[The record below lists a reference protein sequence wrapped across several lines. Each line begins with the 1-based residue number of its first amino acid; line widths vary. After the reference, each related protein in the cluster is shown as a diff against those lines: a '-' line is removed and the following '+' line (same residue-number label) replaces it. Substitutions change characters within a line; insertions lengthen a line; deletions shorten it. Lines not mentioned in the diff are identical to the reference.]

1 VGVGYPYLADELD
14 DYSYVPFVAFL
25 ILFYFLSL
33 KLVPE
38 TSGKTIE
45 EIQLEYAERHDGTS
59 LHSPLATFGPGSG
72 PCGPDASQVVTVV
85 YKLRIRGRGLVALE
99 WEAGVETE
107 ERLPCF
113 IVAER
118 HILKKTL
125 ERQPRL
131 FTFPHSLTVEVAFE
145 EPLRLP
151 DSDQLRFLPPKVV
164 TTRDLHTASPTK
176 RLRDEVEPS
185 QSGRGKRTLRKA
197 TVTSPAY
204 RYSPLAELVP
214 GFADI
219 YGVVVN
225 VKLPKKTGG
234 RDYCMTV
241 SVTDESCPTRSEA
254 IQINIFY
261 STIAQMPKIKVYQ
274 HPGNEWLYQSLET
287 LQFPTNLV
295 RLSCDQFVG
304 DILRL
309 HKVKIQQYQDKIQGV
324 SFDWSK
330 KSLAEDIT
338 LPQGCP
344 MAPPLLAELKFAEGF
359 VDIVVRVLHLDDSEE
374 PVRLIVWDG
383 SGHAAASDR
392 NLVLTLQHSGI
403 AVPTDGV
410 LKELI
415 MGSCWSVVRDMGFA
429 PGMRTQWC
437 RFRNLA
443 VATDEPLPGA
453 AAPPIEKEVLRFREV
468 TSLVLVPE
476 FMIDVQQRLTLRT
489 QTNQAVS
496 GEAASAEGE
505 QSRVLPRPVHTVAT
519 ARPVKVASVIPN
531 HIRNNVPVTPLRD
544 VLSSAQT
551 PRKFHC
557 RAHVRGIWPTDVAK
571 VCKLK
576 PGSDGEYIYSFV
588 LTLEDANDALDV
600 ILYGKDAEHLLHGIP
615 PCDLSKSTSSKTLLE
630 KRFAALLAT
639 PDVLHCCVKS
649 YTVALP
655 PSGAAGMAAAG
666 GPNNRAIR
674 YRLFD
679 TLLQWV

>member
-1 VGVGYPYLADELD
+1 
-14 DYSYVPFVAFL
+14 
-25 ILFYFLSL
+25 
-33 KLVPE
+33 
-38 TSGKTIE
+38 
-45 EIQLEYAERHDGTS
+45 
-59 LHSPLATFGPGSG
+59 
-72 PCGPDASQVVTVV
+72 
-85 YKLRIRGRGLVALE
+85 
-99 WEAGVETE
+99 
-107 ERLPCF
+107 
-113 IVAER
+113 
-118 HILKKTL
+118 
-125 ERQPRL
+125 
-131 FTFPHSLTVEVAFE
+131 
-145 EPLRLP
+145 
-151 DSDQLRFLPPKVV
+151 
-164 TTRDLHTASPTK
+164 
-176 RLRDEVEPS
+176 
-185 QSGRGKRTLRKA
+185 
-197 TVTSPAY
+197 
-204 RYSPLAELVP
+204 
-214 GFADI
+214 
-219 YGVVVN
+219 
-225 VKLPKKTGG
+225 
-234 RDYCMTV
+234 MTV

-261 STIAQMPKIKVYQ
+261 STIAQMPKIKQ
-274 HPGNEWLYQSLET
+274 LTCSET
-287 LQFPTNLV
+287 WTFEESDEQRTREL
-295 RLSCDQFVG
+295 
-304 DILRL
+304 I
-309 HKVKIQQYQDKIQGV
+309 
-324 SFDWSK
+324 
-330 KSLAEDIT
+330 LAEDIT

-344 MAPPLLAELKFAEGF
+344 KAPPLLAELKFAEGF

-392 NLVLTLQHSGI
+392 NLVLTLQHNDI

-415 MGSCWSVVRDMGFA
+415 MDSCWSVVRDMGFA

-453 AAPPIEKEVLRFREV
+453 AAPPIEKEILRFREV

-476 FMIDVQQRLTLRT
+476 FMIDVQQRLALRT
-489 QTNQAVS
+489 QTNQVVS
-496 GEAASAEGE
+496 GEAASTEGG

-519 ARPVKVASVIPN
+519 ARSVKVASVIPD

-600 ILYGKDAEHLLHGIP
+600 ILYGKDA
-615 PCDLSKSTSSKTLLE
+615 

-655 PSGAAGMAAAG
+655 PSGAATVAAAG
-666 GPNNRAIR
+666 GPNNTAIR